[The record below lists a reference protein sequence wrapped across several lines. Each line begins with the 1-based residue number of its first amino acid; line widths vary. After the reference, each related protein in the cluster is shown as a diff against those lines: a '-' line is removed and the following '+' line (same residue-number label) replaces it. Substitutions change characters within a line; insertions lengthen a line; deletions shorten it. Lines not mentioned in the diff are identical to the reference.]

1 MRYILAILL
10 GTFLYSSA
18 FAQNKKPLYQDDVLL
33 VYKNC
38 LTLRAP
44 LAYYGYH
51 AITKTFENQHKPIL
65 IGARYERLYKSLIG
79 ITIEIEMNSFKPF
92 ALNLTD
98 AQRYDTLNYKKPDR
112 EQTIK
117 FSPMAKIYFRNRKNV
132 KKVFTGPSLS
142 VGPSFIFITQK
153 PNDYNKRLNKYTFD
167 KDQTFGIGIAPG
179 YQTIIFNNITVGGS
193 FELLLSTTQ
202 YNQEGYIKTDLGTA
216 ATLFINPFKFYI
228 GAAF

>member
-18 FAQNKKPLYQDDVLL
+18 FAQNKKPLYQDDVIL
-33 VYKNC
+33 VFKN
-38 LTLRAP
+38 TLSLRVP
-44 LAYYGYH
+44 IAYYGYH
-51 AITKTFENQHKPIL
+51 LYAKTFENKYKPVL
-65 IGARYERLYKSLIG
+65 IGARYERLFKSMIG
-79 ITIEIEMNSFKPF
+79 ITAEFELNSWRPL
-92 ALNLTD
+92 APDLTD
-98 AQRYDTLNYKKPDR
+98 DERRAAGKPDK
-112 EQTIK
+112 EQTFK
-117 FSPMAKIYFRNRKNV
+117 FSPMVKIYFRNRKNI
-132 KKVFTGPSLS
+132 KKVFRGPSLS
-142 VGPSFIFITQK
+142 VGPSFMSITQK
-153 PNDYNKRLNKYTFD
+153 PNDYQRRLGKYVYD